1 MSATPSTH
9 PQATALQSR
18 LAKVI
23 APATHSPD
31 VRTIV
36 ELLGN
41 HRQIG
46 WVKGEE
52 RVRLVRD
59 LYARLLD
66 MRIKVD
72 IEELHG
78 AFGAGP
84 WDPT

>member
-1 MSATPSTH
+1 MTPSTH
-9 PQATALQSR
+9 AEAAALRSR

-23 APATHSPD
+23 APTTHSRD

-41 HRQIG
+41 HRGIG

-59 LYARLLD
+59 LYTRLCD
-66 MRIKVD
+66 MRVNVNLD
-72 IEELHG
+72 DLLG

-84 WDPT
+84 WEPT

>member
-9 PQATALQSR
+9 PEAAVLQGR

-41 HRQIG
+41 HRGIG

-59 LYARLLD
+59 LYTRLCD
-66 MRIKVD
+66 MRVNVNLD
-72 IEELHG
+72 DLLG

-84 WDPT
+84 WEPT

>member
-9 PQATALQSR
+9 PDATALQVR

-23 APATHSPD
+23 APATHSRD

-36 ELLGN
+36 ELLNN

-59 LYARLLD
+59 LYTRLCD
-66 MRIKVD
+66 MRVNVNLD
-72 IEELHG
+72 DLLG

-84 WDPT
+84 WEPT

>member
-1 MSATPSTH
+1 MSATPSAH
-9 PQATALQSR
+9 PRAAALQSR

-41 HRQIG
+41 HREIG
-46 WVKGEE
+46 WLKGED

-66 MRIKVD
+66 MRVNVNLD
-72 IEELHG
+72 DLLG

-84 WDPT
+84 WEPT

>member
-1 MSATPSTH
+1 MISMVGVRH
-9 PQATALQSR
+9 ER

-41 HRQIG
+41 HREIG
-46 WVKGEE
+46 WVRGED

-66 MRIKVD
+66 MRVNVNLD
-72 IEELHG
+72 NLLG

-84 WDPT
+84 WEPT

>member
-1 MSATPSTH
+1 MSITPSTH
-9 PQATALQSR
+9 PQADAIQSR

-31 VRTIV
+31 VQTIV

-46 WVKGEE
+46 WVNGED

-66 MRIKVD
+66 MRVNVNLD
-72 IEELHG
+72 DLLG

-84 WDPT
+84 WEPA

>member
-1 MSATPSTH
+1 MSTTPSTH
-9 PQATALQSR
+9 PEAAALQAR
-18 LAKVI
+18 LARVI
-23 APATHSPD
+23 APATHSRD

-46 WVKGEE
+46 WVKGEK

-66 MRIKVD
+66 MRVKVD
-72 IEELHG
+72 LDELLG
-78 AFGAGP
+78 AFGAGEWEP
-84 WDPT
+84 S